1 MEETLRIQPRA
12 ETPAPKDDDPM
23 ADAAREV
30 KVQERPRT
38 PPAAPVSRSGGNGN
52 GSRSN
57 VVTLSA
63 AEVEAAEACGQTPE
77 EYARN
82 KLALMREGKIGRP
95 N

>member
-1 MEETLRIQPRA
+1 M
-12 ETPAPKDDDPM
+12 
-23 ADAAREV
+23 
-30 KVQERPRT
+30 
-38 PPAAPVSRSGGNGN
+38 N

-63 AEVEAAEACGQTPE
+63 LEVETAEANGMTPE

-82 KLALMREGKIGRP
+82 KLALIREGKIGKP